1 MTERAHKEARLLDD
15 EYGRDHFTDEN
26 MDNDKMVELLLTL
39 NEGLASTVNDLT
51 SIIDDMQH
59 QAIKMGLQLS
69 EEMPT
74 TNRLKKRKIE
84 GVSSSMGMTLEQRKM
99 VSALNP
105 DGRLYGCIAD
115 FNKLHENMT
124 SLSEV
129 VTSRAAEIAVER
141 EAAAAGEQQA
151 QATAA
156 PAPAAA
162 VTVTAAAETGAIVA

>member
-1 MTERAHKEARLLDD
+1 MTEHKASRLLDD

-39 NEGLASTVNDLT
+39 NEGYASTINDLT

-156 PAPAAA
+156 PAPASAA
-162 VTVTAAAETGAIVA
+162 AATAAAETGAIVA

>member
-39 NEGLASTVNDLT
+39 NEGLASTINDLT

-74 TNRLKKRKIE
+74 TILIDRARRE
-84 GVSSSMGMTLEQRKM
+84 RG
-99 VSALNP
+99 
-105 DGRLYGCIAD
+105 
-115 FNKLHENMT
+115 
-124 SLSEV
+124 SL
-129 VTSRAAEIAVER
+129 TGPAERHSPETV
-141 EAAAAGEQQA
+141 A
-151 QATAA
+151 QIQ
-156 PAPAAA
+156 PLIN
-162 VTVTAAAETGAIVA
+162 EWSQ